1 MTLNKAQVKAIAID
15 LRHYNNGNIGAAA
28 RGLSALY
35 RSALKRSQQE
45 DILKLALAYSLASH
59 PDFRI

>member
-1 MTLNKAQVKAIAID
+1 MLNKQQTRAVQID
-15 LRHYNNGNIGAAA
+15 LQHYNNGNHGAAA

-35 RSALKRSQQE
+35 RSALKKSQQE
-45 DILKLALAYSLASH
+45 DILKLALAYSLVSH

>member
-1 MTLNKAQVKAIAID
+1 MLNKQQKRAVEID
-15 LRHYNNGNIGAAA
+15 LQHYNNGNIGAAA

-35 RSALKRSQQE
+35 RSALKKSQQE
-45 DILKLALAYSLASH
+45 DILKLALAYSLITH